1 MGQYSED
8 FILTGKNEKAVFSLK
23 VYRGDGMVL
32 LAMNWKKGRPPRDFV
47 GFSIEYKEPDGDRY
61 YALKNRLSFLN
72 QDGTV
77 CKVAKSSLLSP
88 FQMFRWVHFPRNADK
103 NGAFVYVVKP
113 VFMNYY
119 DELSYGEEQRVEVV
133 LHRETY
139 PDCLDVA
146 FTRGFISSQAFVD
159 RFSDGGG
166 VAALLPK
173 DEELFRRARR
183 DSFGGVAALLPK
195 DSKSGI
201 DFVPTH
207 PKAPTALS
215 WMGFDAVEAL
225 LRLLDEA
232 IADRT
237 AEVRI
242 VAFDLNL
249 PAVVERFIQLG
260 ERLSIII
267 DDSAEHNEHDSA
279 ESIAFERLLSS
290 TKGKAKRQHMGQLQH
305 NKTIVVNGSKV
316 KAAVC
321 GSTNFTWRGLYVQ
334 SNNVVVVRGEEA
346 IKPFWDAFENY
357 WNCSTPRFGKT
368 SSAQWNNLNL
378 SGIDAQVS
386 FSPHSKDNALLDAIA
401 SDVANTESSLFYS
414 LAFLAQTTGSLKE
427 EIVRVLEKDDV
438 FVYGISDKR
447 MGGLNLQKPNGNLM
461 PVYPQAISKNMPEPF
476 KSEPTGGGST
486 RMHHKFIVIDFDK
499 PTARVYLGSYNFSST
514 ADRKNGENL
523 LLIKDRKVAISYM
536 IEALRIF
543 DHYHFR
549 VNLAQAEEDNMRLF
563 LTKAPRTKD
572 EKPWWEK
579 FYTDPKKIK
588 DREMFCKE

>member
-1 MGQYSED
+1 MKRDLDD

-77 CKVAKSSLLSP
+77 CKAAKSSLLSP

-173 DEELFRRARR
+173 D
-183 DSFGGVAALLPK
+183 
-195 DSKSGI
+195 SKSGI

-207 PKAPTALS
+207 PKASAALS
-215 WMGFDAVEAL
+215 WMGFEAVEAL
-225 LRLLDEA
+225 LRLLDDA
-232 IADRT
+232 IADQT
-237 AEVRI
+237 AEVRV

-249 PAVVERFIQLG
+249 PAIVERFVQLG

-267 DDSAEHNEHDSA
+267 DDSAEHKEHDSA
-279 ESIAFERLLSS
+279 ESIAFEKLLSS
-290 TKGKAKRQHMGQLQH
+290 TMGKAKRQHMGQLQH

-346 IKPFWDAFENY
+346 IKPFWDAFDHY
-357 WNCSTPRFGKT
+357 WNSSVPKFGKT
-368 SSAQWNNLNL
+368 SSALWNNLNL
-378 SGIDAQVS
+378 PKIDAQVS
-386 FSPHSKDNALLDAIA
+386 FSPHSKDNALLDTIA
-401 SDVANTESSLFYS
+401 ADVAGTESSLFYS
-414 LAFLAQTTGSLKE
+414 LAFLSQTTGSLKE

-461 PVYPQAISKNMPEPF
+461 PVYPQAINKNMPEPF
-476 KSEPTGGGST
+476 KSEPTGGGGT

-499 PTARVYLGSYNFSST
+499 PTARVYLGSYNFSTT

-523 LLIKDRKVAISYM
+523 LFVKDRKVAISYM

-549 VNLAQAEEDNMRLF
+549 VNLAQAEECNIRLF
-563 LTKAPRTKD
+563 LTKPPRKQD
-572 EKPWWEK
+572 EKAWWEK

-588 DREMFCKE
+588 DREMFGKE

>member
-77 CKVAKSSLLSP
+77 CKAAKSSLLSP

-159 RFSDGGG
+159 RYSDG
-166 VAALLPK
+166 
-173 DEELFRRARR
+173 
-183 DSFGGVAALLPK
+183 GGVAALLPK

-207 PKAPTALS
+207 PKASAALS
-215 WMGFDAVEAL
+215 WMGFEAVEAL

-237 AEVRI
+237 AEVRV

-249 PAVVERFIQLG
+249 PAVLERFIQLG

-334 SNNVVVVRGEEA
+334 SNNVVVVGGEEA
-346 IKPFWDAFENY
+346 IKPFWDAFDNY
-357 WNCSTPRFGKT
+357 WNCSTPKFGKT
-368 SSAQWNNLNL
+368 SSSLWNNLNL
-378 SGIDAQVS
+378 PGIDAQVS
-386 FSPHSKDNALLDAIA
+386 FSPHSKDNALLDTIA
-401 SDVANTESSLFYS
+401 ADVAGTESSLFYS
-414 LAFLAQTTGSLKE
+414 LAFLSQTTGSLKE

-476 KSEPTGGGST
+476 KSEPTGGGGT

-499 PTARVYLGSYNFSST
+499 PTARVYLGSYNFSTT

-523 LLIKDRKVAISYM
+523 LLIRDRKVAISYM

-549 VNLAQAEEDNMRLF
+549 VNLAQAEESNMRLF
-563 LTKAPRTKD
+563 LSKPPCANNEKA
-572 EKPWWEK
+572 WWEK

-588 DREMFCKE
+588 DREMFGKE

>member
-166 VAALLPK
+166 VA
-173 DEELFRRARR
+173 
-183 DSFGGVAALLPK
+183 VLLPK

-237 AEVRI
+237 AEVRV

-305 NKTIVVNGSKV
+305 NKTIVVNGTKV

-368 SSAQWNNLNL
+368 SSAQWNDLNL

-476 KSEPTGGGST
+476 KSEPTGGGGT

-499 PTARVYLGSYNFSST
+499 PTARVYLGSYNFSGT

>member
-166 VAALLPK
+166 VAT
-173 DEELFRRARR
+173 
-183 DSFGGVAALLPK
+183 LLPK

-237 AEVRI
+237 AEVRV

-267 DDSAEHNEHDSA
+267 DDSAEHNEYDSA

-290 TKGKAKRQHMGQLQH
+290 TNGKAKRQHMGQLQH

-368 SSAQWNNLNL
+368 SSAQWNDLNL

-476 KSEPTGGGST
+476 KSEPTGGGGT

-499 PTARVYLGSYNFSST
+499 PTARVYLGSYNFSGT

>member
-159 RFSDGGG
+159 RFSGG
-166 VAALLPK
+166 
-173 DEELFRRARR
+173 
-183 DSFGGVAALLPK
+183 GGVAALLPK

-237 AEVRI
+237 AEVRV

-290 TKGKAKRQHMGQLQH
+290 TNGKAKRQHMGQLQH

-368 SSAQWNNLNL
+368 SSAQWNDLNL

-476 KSEPTGGGST
+476 KSEPTGGGGT

-499 PTARVYLGSYNFSST
+499 PTARVYLGSYNFSGT

>member
-32 LAMNWKKGRPPRDFV
+32 LSMNWKKGRPPRDFV

-173 DEELFRRARR
+173 DSTVEQACWSL
-183 DSFGGVAALLPK
+183 SGGVAALLPK

-237 AEVRI
+237 AEVRV

-290 TKGKAKRQHMGQLQH
+290 TNGKAKRQHMGQLQH

-368 SSAQWNNLNL
+368 SSAQWNDLNL

-476 KSEPTGGGST
+476 KSEPTGGGGT

-499 PTARVYLGSYNFSST
+499 PTARVYLGSYNFSGT

>member
-1 MGQYSED
+1 M
-8 FILTGKNEKAVFSLK
+8 
-23 VYRGDGMVL
+23 
-32 LAMNWKKGRPPRDFV
+32 
-47 GFSIEYKEPDGDRY
+47 
-61 YALKNRLSFLN
+61 
-72 QDGTV
+72 
-77 CKVAKSSLLSP
+77 
-88 FQMFRWVHFPRNADK
+88 
-103 NGAFVYVVKP
+103 
-113 VFMNYY
+113 
-119 DELSYGEEQRVEVV
+119 
-133 LHRETY
+133 
-139 PDCLDVA
+139 
-146 FTRGFISSQAFVD
+146 
-159 RFSDGGG
+159 
-166 VAALLPK
+166 
-173 DEELFRRARR
+173 
-183 DSFGGVAALLPK
+183 
-195 DSKSGI
+195 
-201 DFVPTH
+201 
-207 PKAPTALS
+207 
-215 WMGFDAVEAL
+215 
-225 LRLLDEA
+225 
-232 IADRT
+232 
-237 AEVRI
+237 
-242 VAFDLNL
+242 
-249 PAVVERFIQLG
+249 
-260 ERLSIII
+260 
-267 DDSAEHNEHDSA
+267 
-279 ESIAFERLLSS
+279 
-290 TKGKAKRQHMGQLQH
+290 
-305 NKTIVVNGSKV
+305 
-316 KAAVC
+316 
-321 GSTNFTWRGLYVQ
+321 Q

-368 SSAQWNNLNL
+368 SSAQWNDLNL

-476 KSEPTGGGST
+476 KSEPTGGGGT

-499 PTARVYLGSYNFSST
+499 PTARVYLGSYNFSGT

>member
-1 MGQYSED
+1 
-8 FILTGKNEKAVFSLK
+8 
-23 VYRGDGMVL
+23 
-32 LAMNWKKGRPPRDFV
+32 
-47 GFSIEYKEPDGDRY
+47 
-61 YALKNRLSFLN
+61 
-72 QDGTV
+72 
-77 CKVAKSSLLSP
+77 
-88 FQMFRWVHFPRNADK
+88 
-103 NGAFVYVVKP
+103 
-113 VFMNYY
+113 
-119 DELSYGEEQRVEVV
+119 
-133 LHRETY
+133 
-139 PDCLDVA
+139 
-146 FTRGFISSQAFVD
+146 
-159 RFSDGGG
+159 
-166 VAALLPK
+166 
-173 DEELFRRARR
+173 
-183 DSFGGVAALLPK
+183 
-195 DSKSGI
+195 
-201 DFVPTH
+201 
-207 PKAPTALS
+207 
-215 WMGFDAVEAL
+215 MGFDAVEAL

-237 AEVRI
+237 AEVRV

-290 TKGKAKRQHMGQLQH
+290 TNGKAKRQHMGQLQH

-346 IKPFWDAFENY
+346 IKPFWDVFENY

-476 KSEPTGGGST
+476 KSEPTGGGGT

-499 PTARVYLGSYNFSST
+499 PTARVYLGSYNFSGT

>member
-77 CKVAKSSLLSP
+77 CEVAKSSLLSP

-173 DEELFRRARR
+173 D
-183 DSFGGVAALLPK
+183 
-195 DSKSGI
+195 SKSGI

-237 AEVRI
+237 AEVRV

-249 PAVVERFIQLG
+249 PAVVGRFIQLG

-279 ESIAFERLLSS
+279 ESIAFEGLLSS
-290 TKGKAKRQHMGQLQH
+290 TNGKAKRQHMGQLQH

-368 SSAQWNNLNL
+368 SSAQWNDLNL

-476 KSEPTGGGST
+476 KSEPTGGGGT

-499 PTARVYLGSYNFSST
+499 PTARVYLGSYNFSGT

>member
-166 VAALLPK
+166 VAT
-173 DEELFRRARR
+173 
-183 DSFGGVAALLPK
+183 LLPK

-237 AEVRI
+237 AEVRV

-267 DDSAEHNEHDSA
+267 DDSAEHNEYDSA

-290 TKGKAKRQHMGQLQH
+290 TNGKAKRQHMGQLQH

-476 KSEPTGGGST
+476 KSEPTGGGGT

-499 PTARVYLGSYNFSST
+499 PTARVYLGSYNFSGT

-549 VNLAQAEEDNMRLF
+549 VNLAQAEEDNIRLF